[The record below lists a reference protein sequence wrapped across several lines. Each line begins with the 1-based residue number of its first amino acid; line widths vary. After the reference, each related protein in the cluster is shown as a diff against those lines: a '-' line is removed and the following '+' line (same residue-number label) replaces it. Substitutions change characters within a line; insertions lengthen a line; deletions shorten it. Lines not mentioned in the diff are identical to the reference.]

1 MKIRGSSFIFFL
13 MLLMFIKV
21 NAEVIHY
28 KCGTPEALEAYRQ
41 GIKFVRPSNGPNYI
55 YTTHFIIH
63 YDINNTTTAYAESV
77 AKYAEYSWA
86 KQVDTLKWAA
96 PPPDGTNGGDSRY
109 DIYVRNI
116 SYLGVTTTEAS
127 YSTPYQNG
135 ATSYIQIDNEI
146 SPYGLLQVTVA
157 HEFNHACQF
166 RYSYLENTFWYENTA
181 TWMEDVCY
189 DNVNDY
195 VNYLYSTPNPLDSTH
210 LPITSNRNL
219 YWYAGAIWAM
229 FLQEYFNDSCPRFCW
244 EKMGEI
250 SGENTLS
257 GIDYVLTNKF
267 SSSLMFALKQ
277 YAIWRYFTGSRA
289 DAYHFSESN
298 SWPTSALLRTH
309 NTYPASGNQSPFAPS
324 GPGGTNYIRFTSGSN
339 ALSVIFDGQDGY
351 TWSAYLIGY
360 RNPSQSIEQEF
371 SLNSVNCDTL
381 EMSWSGNS
389 AIVLIPVVTQWSSS
403 ANNLIFTYNA
413 SQIIYKDVGVTAIE
427 VPTGTIES
435 TGAVIPRAKVK
446 NFGSDSITFQVT
458 FKIGGIYSSSRTK
471 KLNAGIEDTV
481 NFAPW
486 SSPRGTY
493 TVRCSTYVTGDVNH
507 SNDTLSNSVTVLVND
522 VGVTAI
528 TSPPDTIYRGS
539 LQPKATVKN
548 YGTQPATFYTYFKIL
563 DLVGNQVYLDS
574 SLVSSLNP
582 NASSTRTFK
591 AFLFQVG
598 KYQLRCSTALANDL
612 NPINDVKL
620 DSVVVLYIPAWIRK
634 RDMPLGLSNKY
645 VKAGGALTVGVGD
658 KIYAFKGNNTNEF
671 YVYDIAQDTWITLES
686 IPYNPL
692 YRKRVNRGAALAYNK
707 HYNPDIIYA
716 IKGNNTLEF
725 WAYNV
730 EQDTWIRK
738 TDVPVSTTYK

>member
-1 MKIRGSSFIFFL
+1 
-13 MLLMFIKV
+13 
-21 NAEVIHY
+21 
-28 KCGTPEALEAYRQ
+28 
-41 GIKFVRPSNGPNYI
+41 
-55 YTTHFIIH
+55 
-63 YDINNTTTAYAESV
+63 
-77 AKYAEYSWA
+77 
-86 KQVDTLKWAA
+86 
-96 PPPDGTNGGDSRY
+96 
-109 DIYVRNI
+109 
-116 SYLGVTTTEAS
+116 
-127 YSTPYQNG
+127 
-135 ATSYIQIDNEI
+135 
-146 SPYGLLQVTVA
+146 
-157 HEFNHACQF
+157 
-166 RYSYLENTFWYENTA
+166 
-181 TWMEDVCY
+181 
-189 DNVNDY
+189 
-195 VNYLYSTPNPLDSTH
+195 
-210 LPITSNRNL
+210 
-219 YWYAGAIWAM
+219 
-229 FLQEYFNDSCPRFCW
+229 
-244 EKMGEI
+244 
-250 SGENTLS
+250 
-257 GIDYVLTNKF
+257 
-267 SSSLMFALKQ
+267 
-277 YAIWRYFTGSRA
+277 
-289 DAYHFSESN
+289 
-298 SWPTSALLRTH
+298 
-309 NTYPASGNQSPFAPS
+309 
-324 GPGGTNYIRFTSGSN
+324 
-339 ALSVIFDGQDGY
+339 
-351 TWSAYLIGY
+351 
-360 RNPSQSIEQEF
+360 
-371 SLNSVNCDTL
+371 
-381 EMSWSGNS
+381 
-389 AIVLIPVVTQWSSS
+389 
-403 ANNLIFTYNA
+403 
-413 SQIIYKDVGVTAIE
+413 
-427 VPTGTIES
+427 
-435 TGAVIPRAKVK
+435 
-446 NFGSDSITFQVT
+446 
-458 FKIGGIYSSSRTK
+458 
-471 KLNAGIEDTV
+471 
-481 NFAPW
+481 PW

-493 TVRCSTYVTGDVNH
+493 SVRCSTYVTGDVNH

-738 TDVPVSTTYK
+738 TDVPLSTTYKKLKNGSCITFLKRGSAHYVYLLKANNTLEFYAYHCDGDSWIKTLQPAPAGINLKAFKTGSCIVTGKDNKLYVLKGGGKYNEFWCYDAALDSWTEKESLPRYDALLNKATKVKDGASLCFDGDSLIYAFKGGNRQSFWVYNINRNKWTEKETIPRGNSGKKVSSGGALAFADDKVFALKGNKTCEFWRFDPLLSLYNAEKVASYLPNINQNRDNDKSVLPNKIAYSLINTPQKIRIYNSIGQLVYESEVLNDHSTITTKSLIPGVYFIKITNGENNYSKKLIVK